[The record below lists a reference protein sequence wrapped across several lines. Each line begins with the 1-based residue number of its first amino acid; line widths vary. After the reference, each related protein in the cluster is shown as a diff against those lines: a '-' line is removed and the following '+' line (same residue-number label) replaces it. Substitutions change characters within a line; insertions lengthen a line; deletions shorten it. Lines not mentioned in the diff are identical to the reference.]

1 MELVLKAAAV
11 YFLLLV
17 ILRVM
22 GRRSLGNMTAFDFI
36 LLLIMSEAV
45 QNALVGRDTSLTGAL
60 LVVVT
65 LVGIDLVL
73 SLCKERFPALGKV
86 VDGVPTILLRDGK
99 PLAEPLAKSRVD
111 EEDILLAAREKQGL
125 ERLDQI
131 KYAVLERAGG
141 ISVIPK

>member
-1 MELVLKAAAV
+1 MELILKAAVV

-17 ILRVM
+17 ILRVT

-36 LLLIMSEAV
+36 LLLIISEAV
-45 QNALVGRDTSLTGAL
+45 QNALVGQDTSLTGAL
-60 LVVVT
+60 LVVGT
-65 LVGIDLVL
+65 LVGIDLLL
-73 SLCKERFPALGKV
+73 SLCKKRFPALEKV

-99 PLAEPLAKSRVD
+99 PLAGPLAKSRVD
-111 EEDILLAAREKQGL
+111 EEDILLAARDKQGL